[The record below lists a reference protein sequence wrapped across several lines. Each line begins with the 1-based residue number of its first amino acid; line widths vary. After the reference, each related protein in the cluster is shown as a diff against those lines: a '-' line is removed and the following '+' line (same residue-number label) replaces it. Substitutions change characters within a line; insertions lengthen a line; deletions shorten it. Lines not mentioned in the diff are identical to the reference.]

1 MKQHMMTHKLRD
13 MPQHMFGNAV
23 PNAGV
28 VSHPSMS
35 PQEPTNLS
43 STTSLEPRESHQIRI
58 KSESELSPR
67 STADGNSKSSPH
79 STDRHQDRR
88 ERSQPATL
96 PFQMQPENTYQL
108 MLERQ
113 QIKNE
118 SRNKRSPTEID
129 QPSPKRPLG
138 KFPFL
143 SGSSILS
150 IIKSA

>member
-1 MKQHMMTHKLRD
+1 MMTHKLRD

-43 STTSLEPRESHQIRI
+43 STTSVESRESHQIRI

-67 STADGNSKSSPH
+67 PTADGNNSKPSPQ
-79 STDRHQDRR
+79 SNDRHPDRR

-113 QIKNE
+113 HIKNE

-138 KFPFL
+138 KFRNL
-143 SGSSILS
+143 SM
-150 IIKSA
+150 

>member
-13 MPQHMFGNAV
+13 MPQHMFGNAA

-43 STTSLEPRESHQIRI
+43 SNTPVESRESHQIRI

-67 STADGNSKSSPH
+67 PTADGNIKPSPQ
-79 STDRHQDRR
+79 SADRHQDRR

-96 PFQMQPENTYQL
+96 PFQMQPENSYQL

-138 KFPFL
+138 KFPNR
-143 SGSSILS
+143 SV
-150 IIKSA
+150 